1 MSERPEQ
8 PRDPVD
14 AIVAQWAEVRPDLDT
29 TAMEVFGRV
38 NRLSRA
44 IGERMDRAYARFGIS
59 RGEFD
64 VLATLRRSGEP
75 YALSPRQ
82 LSATL
87 MLTTGGMTGRLDK
100 LERAGLLRRSPTRTT
115 AGACGSRS
123 PTGGGNW
130 STRPS
135 ARASPCRRRPCRRPS
150 TPGGPVSWPTC
161 CGSCW
166 PRPRSSRHTEGA
178 GPPAR
183 GCLPR
188 TGGPAPSVRP
198 GWAGAR
204 RWGARQALASALG
217 RVLMLREVTR
227 CSSLDLSR
235 TMTRPAMTT
244 NSAIGART

>member
-100 LERAGLLRRSPTRTT
+100 LERAGLLRRSPD
-115 AGACGSRS
+115 
-123 PTGGGNW
+123 PHD
-130 STRPS
+130 
-135 ARASPCRRRPCRRPS
+135 RRGLRVTLTDRGREL
-150 TPGGPVSWPTC
+150 VDQAV
-161 CGSCW
+161 
-166 PRPRSSRHTEGA
+166 GA
-178 GPPAR
+178 GLAVQTEA
-183 GCLPR
+183 LS
-188 TGGPAPSVRP
+188 TALD
-198 GWAGAR
+198 AGRA
-204 RWGARQALASALG
+204 GQLADL
-217 RVLMLREVTR
+217 LRELLAATEE
-227 CSSLDLSR
+227 
-235 TMTRPAMTT
+235 
-244 NSAIGART
+244 